1 MKKFLKVFFIIFFS
15 LILIQVFKYYSDGS
29 NINQLRYFDFENE
42 MVELNDVFDDN
53 SKKNIIYILPECES
67 CLVIMDKYLN
77 LNNKNNSQ
85 TIIVATGS
93 DSFDFYNFY
102 LKQIKQKDFVFLIDR
117 KNTFYLDFGLGL
129 LEEFPTII
137 EYDMDTD
144 QYKRVFFE

>member
-1 MKKFLKVFFIIFFS
+1 MKKFLKVFFIVIFS
-15 LILIQVFKYYSDGS
+15 LTLIQVFRYYSENS
-29 NINQLRYFDFENE
+29 NIKRLRYFDFENK

-77 LNNKNNSQ
+77 LYHKNNTQ
-85 TIIVATGS
+85 IIIVATGS

-102 LKQIKQKDFVFLIDR
+102 LKQIKQKDIVFLIDR

-129 LEEFPTII
+129 LEEFPTLI
-137 EYDMDTD
+137 EYDMNTD
-144 QYKRVFFE
+144 QYKKVHLE